1 MALKIPT
8 PYATLLFMVGIHFGL
23 HGGQEHRNLRR
34 YPKCQIEREYKDKK
48 DYMMYH
54 EEHLK
59 NNQGEIQSK
68 FYQKPEVV
76 YSFCS
81 GNEPR
86 CFVHILDRY
95 LDLCPPPPFCL
106 GFYLR
111 SKPNWSKEENF
122 NDSYWYT
129 KFPVG
134 KNMLSQ
140 TISTMMEKAGIVGNF
155 SNNSLRATAASR
167 LYANN
172 IDEQLITEQTGHRSN
187 AVCRCKHSNFD
198 QKMQVSHLL
207 HGLPAKRAKI
217 QEIGKD
223 NESEV
228 IEIKEVESV
237 KEKLDTKSSD
247 TGASHKVIQNL
258 NISDIVGSA
267 DSKSPLIE
275 FHFHIGNK

>member
-1 MALKIPT
+1 MDTICQMLSETRKKNGEEYPGSTLSDIIVMLHIYKKKNKVDVNLLSDTFRHVWTVLDTIMKSRNAQGVGIPNPKDAIT
-8 PYATLLFMVGIHFGL
+8 VAEENILWEKGILGFEDPNTLCNTVLFMVGLHFGL

-48 DYMMYH
+48 DCMVYH

-59 NNQGEIQSK
+59 NKQSGIWSK
-68 FYQKPEVV
+68 FYQKPRVV

-95 LDLCPPPPFCL
+95 LDLCPPPSPFCS

-111 SKPNWSKEENF
+111 SKPNWLKEENF
-122 NDSYWYT
+122 NDSYWYMR
-129 KFPVG
+129 FPVG

-155 SNNSLRATAASR
+155 SNNSLRATTASR

-172 IDEQLITEQTGHRSN
+172 VDEQLITEQTGH
-187 AVCRCKHSNFD
+187 
-198 QKMQVSHLL
+198 
-207 HGLPAKRAKI
+207 
-217 QEIGKD
+217 
-223 NESEV
+223 
-228 IEIKEVESV
+228 
-237 KEKLDTKSSD
+237 
-247 TGASHKVIQNL
+247 
-258 NISDIVGSA
+258 
-267 DSKSPLIE
+267 
-275 FHFHIGNK
+275 